1 MGEVWTF
8 AEMLLGRLS
17 PPVPPPVPT
26 PVPAPAAAVVNLSAD
41 WKAVADPPLD
51 EPELTVDSLL
61 LLSSIV
67 ENSLVIADK

>member
-17 PPVPPPVPT
+17 PPVPP

-51 EPELTVDSLL
+51 EPELAVDSLL

>member
-17 PPVPPPVPT
+17 PPVPPPVP
-26 PVPAPAAAVVNLSAD
+26 APAATVVNLSAD

>member
-1 MGEVWTF
+1 MGEVWDF

-17 PPVPPPVPT
+17 PPVPP

>member
-17 PPVPPPVPT
+17 PPVPPPVP
-26 PVPAPAAAVVNLSAD
+26 APAAAAVVTLSAD

-51 EPELTVDSLL
+51 EPELAVDSLL

>member
-17 PPVPPPVPT
+17 PPVPPPVP
-26 PVPAPAAAVVNLSAD
+26 APAAAVVNLSAD
-41 WKAVADPPLD
+41 WKAGADPPLD

-67 ENSLVIADK
+67 EESLVIADK

>member
-17 PPVPPPVPT
+17 PPVPPPVP
-26 PVPAPAAAVVNLSAD
+26 APAAAVVNLSAD
-41 WKAVADPPLD
+41 WKAIADPPLD
-51 EPELTVDSLL
+51 EPELTVDSFL

-67 ENSLVIADK
+67 EKSLVIADK